1 MTTEAFHIK
10 INRAKYSSQSLIS
23 ILDIN
28 KAEAYPL
35 TSIGVHYIAY
45 CELKDFWLIERNG
58 ASEPAHLDFFFA
70 VDGEFSIESD
80 AGKVFVRAGDVAAV
94 PSWFDRKLGFDSGSS
109 EHLYVRIDAVEKY
122 PHIDK
127 IEVRKALYS
136 EELLSYVSQIQQS
149 DNSFSDSSE
158 YRYHLFS
165 LIQLLLR
172 REMWHNDSAAFCK
185 LDQLFKTL
193 NSSHRQVY
201 TVAGLA
207 RNMGV
212 SVSSFYKICMQHYGK
227 SPSRIITELNM
238 RKASELLRCT
248 DLSIDHISGQLGY
261 ANQFAFSKAFKK
273 AMNIPPLQY
282 RYTQNQ
288 KSS

>member
-1 MTTEAFHIK
+1 MTAEPFHIM
-10 INRAKYSSQSLIS
+10 INRSKYSSQSLIS

-58 ASEPAHLDFFFA
+58 ESESAHLDFFFA
-70 VDGEFSIESD
+70 VNGEFSIESG
-80 AGKVFVRAGDVAAV
+80 AGKLFVRAGDVAAV
-94 PSWFDRKLGFDSGSS
+94 PSWFDRRLGFNSGLAD
-109 EHLYVRIDAVEKY
+109 HLYVRIDAVEKY
-122 PHIDK
+122 PHIDR

-136 EELLSYVSQIQQS
+136 EELLSYVRQIQQS
-149 DNSFSDSSE
+149 DNSFSDSAE

-172 REMWHNDSAAFCK
+172 REMWHNENKAFGK
-185 LDQLFKTL
+185 LDQLFRTL
-193 NSSHRQVY
+193 NSSHRQVH

-212 SVSSFYKICMQHYGK
+212 SVSSFYKICMEHYGK
-227 SPSRIITELNM
+227 SPSRIISELNM
-238 RKASELLRCT
+238 RKASELLSCT
-248 DLSIDHISGQLGY
+248 DLSIEHISGQLGY

-273 AMNIPPLQY
+273 AMKIPPLQY
-282 RYTQNQ
+282 RRDQNQ
-288 KSS
+288 ESN